1 VIPPNPTEI
10 AMPLDPSDAID
21 FALSHNIPL
30 PTEAQLQQH
39 ALERELQ
46 RERARAQAAEA
57 RVKHIEQAL
66 KTAGRVLEPYLASRR
81 R

>member
-1 VIPPNPTEI
+1 
-10 AMPLDPSDAID
+10 MPLDPSDAID

-30 PTEAQLQQH
+30 PEVTETELQQH
-39 ALERELQ
+39 ALEVELQ